1 MTMLTTQL
9 VVAEQSYML
18 TTSVLGLEEQEL
30 EELRSQSL
38 KLMQTM
44 QNLKLTVLLSL
55 QIHYRIL

>member
-1 MTMLTTQL
+1 MLTTQL